1 MQKIGTNMRI
11 FKYVSFFMVFAV
23 ALIYIHQK
31 YAPYRTFH
39 GKIFGTYYH
48 VKILT
53 DRSDRTLGD
62 KVIVSLAP
70 RFGFLAVFYG
80 YILPLLVMLITLLT
94 VVFAGFSELIAGLSS
109 IIVLI
114 PYYFWLFLNR
124 ARFRQQFN
132 FKISKQ

>member
-1 MQKIGTNMRI
+1 
-11 FKYVSFFMVFAV
+11 MVFAV

-62 KVIVSLAP
+62 KILRRLQDVNRQMSVFEKKFRNIQDKPKSHRQQNKFIP
-70 RFGFLAVFYG
+70 RN
-80 YILPLLVMLITLLT
+80 
-94 VVFAGFSELIAGLSS
+94 VVFVEKCSC
-109 IIVLI
+109 
-114 PYYFWLFLNR
+114 
-124 ARFRQQFN
+124 RQPGKRRSF
-132 FKISKQ
+132 